1 MNTHS
6 PSIALPISNPS
17 VLIHQVCFGFGSG
30 PASIPSSAGI
40 RPSLPLPVS
49 VANISNAIPQAPVQV
64 PQSHSTANTFVG
76 LQCLFPTF
84 PTFNADRD
92 IMWWLK
98 QFEEMVVHC
107 TSDKV

>member
-6 PSIALPISNPS
+6 PSSALPIIHPS
-17 VLIHQVCFGFGSG
+17 VPIHQVCSPGFRSG

-40 RPSLPLPVS
+40 QPPLPMPVS
-49 VANISNAIPQAPVQV
+49 VANSSNAIFQAPVQG
-64 PQSHSTANTFVG
+64 PQSHSAAHTFVG

-92 IMWWLK
+92 IMWWL
-98 QFEEMVVHC
+98 H
-107 TSDKV
+107 